1 MENEQ
6 IFKMK
11 YDITILTE
19 DRYVSPTGLTPYI
32 ENILLED
39 SLIQKALEK
48 KGFIVTRKSWSD
60 PGFNWS
66 DTKYALFRTTW
77 DYFERFDEF
86 IRWMG
91 RTSRVLDFINP
102 FKLAQWNLDKHYLLD
117 LQKKGIPVVKTE
129 FIKPLTRT
137 TLLDEVQKL
146 DTIEAVLKPAI
157 SGAARHTYRLKP
169 HNIANHE
176 KIFQRL
182 IKSESMMV
190 QPFIDS
196 ILEKGE
202 VSLMVINGQYTH
214 AVLKKARPGDFR
226 VQDDFGG
233 TVQDYHPPNKIV
245 DLAERTIKACP
256 YAPLYARVDIVWDEN
271 DAPVVSELELIEPE
285 LFFRKNERS
294 ADLLATAIN
303 EFDLAKTSVS

>member
-1 MENEQ
+1 
-6 IFKMK
+6 MK
-11 YDITILTE
+11 SIDVTILTD
-19 DRYVSPTGLTPYI
+19 DRYVKPTGLTPYI

-48 KGFIVTRKSWSD
+48 KGFNVARKSWSD
-60 PGFNWS
+60 PGFDWS
-66 DTKYALFRTTW
+66 DTRYALFRTTW

-91 RTSRVLDFINP
+91 RTSRILDFINP

-117 LQKKGIPVVKTE
+117 LQKKGIPIVKTK

-137 TLLDEVQKL
+137 TLLEEVEKM

-176 KIFQRL
+176 KVFQRL
-182 IKSESMMV
+182 IKSESMMI
-190 QPFIDS
+190 QPFIKS

-202 VSLMVINGQYTH
+202 ISLMVIHGKYTH

-233 TVQDYHPPNKIV
+233 TVHDYHPTDRIIE
-245 DLAERTIKACP
+245 LAEKTVEACP
-256 YAPLYARVDIVWDEN
+256 YHPLYARVDIVWDDTN
-271 DAPVVSELELIEPE
+271 TPVVSELELIEPE

-294 ADLLATAIN
+294 ADMLATAIV
-303 EFDLAKTSVS
+303 EFDSEKSSVS